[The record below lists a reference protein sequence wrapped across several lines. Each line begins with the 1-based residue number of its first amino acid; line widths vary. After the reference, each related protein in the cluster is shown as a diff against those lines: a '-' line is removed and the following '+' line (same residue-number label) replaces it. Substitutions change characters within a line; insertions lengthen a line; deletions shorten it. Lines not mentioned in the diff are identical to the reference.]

1 MPNADLPA
9 NAQFDPTEAKTGSV
23 IEQRSSVTIG
33 GNASPSTPATPDLMD
48 KPVEKTRQAEGEGL
62 PTIDNDAYHSRS
74 RSFSLDYSVEALRG
88 IAIADIELWG
98 TDDRG
103 NTWQKWGSDP
113 DRESPFDVQVGTD
126 GLYGFRMVII
136 GQNGLVSNRPND
148 GDAADMW
155 INVDTK
161 IPTVKITRALY
172 GEGPDAG
179 MLVIDY
185 TCDDENLHDR
195 PISLAYSER
204 PAGLGL
210 PS

>member
-1 MPNADLPA
+1 MESL
-9 NAQFDPTEAKTGSV
+9 
-23 IEQRSSVTIG
+23 R
-33 GNASPSTPATPDLMD
+33 
-48 KPVEKTRQAEGEGL
+48 GL
-62 PTIDNDAYHSRS
+62 P
-74 RSFSLDYSVEALRG
+74 
-88 IAIADIELWG
+88 IADIELWG

-103 NTWQKWGSDP
+103 NTWLKWGNDP

-136 GQNGLVSNRPND
+136 GQNGIVSNRPND
-148 GDAADMW
+148 GDPADMW

-161 IPTVKITRALY
+161 IPSVKITRALY

-185 TCDDENLHDR
+185 SCDDENLHDR

-204 PAGLGL
+204 PSGPWTTIVTGLRNTGIYLWKADPNLPQQVYLRIQAVDRAGNVQEHRLDL
-210 PS
+210 PINLRGRLTPRGRIQGFRPIDPK

>member
-1 MPNADLPA
+1 M
-9 NAQFDPTEAKTGSV
+9 
-23 IEQRSSVTIG
+23 
-33 GNASPSTPATPDLMD
+33 
-48 KPVEKTRQAEGEGL
+48 
-62 PTIDNDAYHSRS
+62 
-74 RSFSLDYSVEALRG
+74 
-88 IAIADIELWG
+88 G

-103 NTWQKWGSDP
+103 NTWLKWGNDP

-136 GQNGLVSNRPND
+136 GQNGIVSNRPND
-148 GDAADMW
+148 GDPADMW

-161 IPTVKITRALY
+161 IPSVKITRALY

-185 TCDDENLHDR
+185 SCDDENLHDR

-204 PAGLGL
+204 PSGPWTTIVTGLRNTGIYLWKADPNL
-210 PS
+210 PQQVYLRIPSCGPSR